1 MKFSLPV
8 VGLMAA
14 SVLAQEP
21 VEQPIVDA
29 IAVIQSRT
37 QKVDADVLAWS
48 GDRRGFIP
56 IFFDSQKL
64 LKSINNGT
72 TVANANEPLDF
83 NGAVNVGLATLNLI
97 PIVNQTLIDYI
108 AAIPKFNKL
117 YLTPTVLDS
126 LNQQKA
132 ASDVFSAAVV
142 AKVPADLQGLAGT
155 ITAPIDEDFDVAIAA
170 FQAAVDSLPK
180 WPHHPKGWTGWGWRW
195 GRGWGWY

>member
-1 MKFSLPV
+1 MKFFIPV
-8 VGLMAA
+8 VGLMATSA
-14 SVLAQEP
+14 LAQG

-29 IAVIQSRT
+29 ITVIQART
-37 QKVDADVLAWS
+37 QRVDTDVLAWS
-48 GDRRGFIP
+48 GDRRGFRP

-72 TVANANEPLDF
+72 NVANANESLDF

-97 PIVNQTLIDYI
+97 PVVNQTLIDFI
-108 AAIPKFNKL
+108 ATIPKFNKL

-132 ASDVFSAAVV
+132 ASDAFSAAVI
-142 AKVPADLQGLAGT
+142 AKVPDGLKDLAGQV
-155 ITAPIDEDFDVAIAA
+155 TAPIDEDFDVSIAA

-195 GRGWGWY
+195 GKGWGWY

>member
-1 MKFSLPV
+1 MQTGIFSSFIDLDIANITVNTANMKFSLPV
-8 VGLMAA
+8 IGLMAVT
-14 SVLAQEP
+14 VLAQEP

-37 QKVDADVLAWS
+37 QQVDADVLAWS
-48 GDRRGFIP
+48 GSRRGFIP

-126 LNQQKA
+126 LNLR
-132 ASDVFSAAVV
+132 
-142 AKVPADLQGLAGT
+142 LQLLHRDYPPGKSVM
-155 ITAPIDEDFDVAIAA
+155 PD
-170 FQAAVDSLPK
+170 K
-180 WPHHPKGWTGWGWRW
+180 
-195 GRGWGWY
+195 